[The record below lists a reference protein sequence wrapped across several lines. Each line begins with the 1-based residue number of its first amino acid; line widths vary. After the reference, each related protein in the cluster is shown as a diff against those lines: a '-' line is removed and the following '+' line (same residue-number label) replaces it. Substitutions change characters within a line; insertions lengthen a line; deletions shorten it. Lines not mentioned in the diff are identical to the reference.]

1 MKNRT
6 LFQTP
11 RPYAARMN
19 RRSAL
24 PLIIGFLLLPMGCG
38 DFLGPEPG
46 SVATVD
52 VSPTRATLTAIGDT
66 VRFTA
71 VSRDSEGDVTGAGAG
86 VVWYSSDPEVATV
99 GINSGLATAVTNG
112 TTTIFAQFPQF
123 AGISNCYGEGCLGSA
138 TLTVDAP

>member
-24 PLIIGFLLLPMGCG
+24 PLTIGFLLLPMGCVFG
-38 DFLGPEPG
+38 DSTGPDFA
-46 SVATVD
+46 SLD
-52 VSPTRATLTAIGDT
+52 ISPTTATLTAIGDT

-86 VVWYSSDPEVATV
+86 VVWYSSDPEVVSV

-112 TTTIFAQFPQF
+112 TTTIFAQFPSF
-123 AGISNCYGEGCLGSA
+123 AGFSNCYWGGCQGGA
-138 TLTVDAP
+138 TLTVDAR

>member
-24 PLIIGFLLLPMGCG
+24 PLIIGFLLLPMGCVFG
-38 DFLGPEPG
+38 DSTGPDFA
-46 SVATVD
+46 SLD
-52 VSPTRATLTAIGDT
+52 ISPTTATLTVIGDT

-86 VVWYSSDPEVATV
+86 VVWYSSDPDVVSV
-99 GINSGLATAVTNG
+99 GINSGLATAVANG
-112 TTTIFAQFPQF
+112 TATIFAEFPSF
-123 AGISNCYGEGCLGSA
+123 AGFSDCYWGGCQGGA
-138 TLTVDAP
+138 TLTVDAR

>member
-24 PLIIGFLLLPMGCG
+24 PLIIGFLLLPMGCVFG
-38 DFLGPEPG
+38 DSTGPYFA
-46 SVATVD
+46 SLD
-52 VSPTRATLTAIGDT
+52 ISPTTATLTAIGDT

-71 VSRDSEGDVTGAGAG
+71 VSRDSVGAVTGAGAL
-86 VVWYSSDPEVATV
+86 VVWYSSDPKVVSV
-99 GINSGLATAVTNG
+99 GINSGLATAVANG
-112 TTTIFAQFPQF
+112 TTTVFAQFPSF
-123 AGISNCYGEGCLGSA
+123 VGFSNCYRGGCQGGA
-138 TLTVDAP
+138 TLTVDAR